1 MIGNRLK
8 TGLAVVLLKFGLKN
22 GNLSIFEVNRSY
34 IPQKKLISCRI
45 QIHNDKAWLVL
56 EGID

>member
-22 GNLSIFEVNRSY
+22 GNLSIFEVNQKQ
-34 IPQKKLISCRI
+34 IPQKKADFL
-45 QIHNDKAWLVL
+45 
-56 EGID
+56 